1 MTPSCGFVAELK
13 SVKIT
18 NCTNLCRPLKE
29 HSLCSSGYWT
39 FLMQESK
46 GFRYQMKSQLLWSQ
60 LCINELFQV
69 ILPKCD
75 FDLAHVSNGNSTI
88 YSRLI

>member
-1 MTPSCGFVAELK
+1 
-13 SVKIT
+13 
-18 NCTNLCRPLKE
+18 
-29 HSLCSSGYWT
+29 
-39 FLMQESK
+39 MQESK